1 MLPKTKLESFRD
13 WVIREHAKVE
23 PECAGPL
30 NELRPTTTEN
40 RVKVTVRCEGCLTN
54 FWNNVWMHEPRAPTP
69 ATNGRRF
76 ATDHPPT
83 RGIVDAEW
91 YPRSAC

>member
-13 WVIREHAKVE
+13 WVIREHDKVE

-54 FWNNVWMHEPRAPTP
+54 FWNNVSARQAYD
-69 ATNGRRF
+69 G
-76 ATDHPPT
+76 
-83 RGIVDAEW
+83 GIV
-91 YPRSAC
+91 